1 MHYTARLTE
10 GTGAVTVLRPTRK
23 ADGITLLAAV
33 VGAAPGLV
41 LPFAVAA
48 TYPALQSDL
57 LLLAISIAV
66 TTTSLV
72 GAAIEINSI
81 AVIGRLL
88 GQGGHPSSRALW
100 TYRLRCL
107 AYGAGVSLI
116 TTPLLVLLYASRI
129 DDLGQFFLL
138 SASVAVAPIIGGYS
152 SSVAGEAIALGQ
164 TQWAVSL
171 QATKALLP
179 VLLLVTVGDA
189 ALEAVAIAYVLG
201 EVVRGVA
208 LTFVC
213 RAVLSKR
220 ELERPNERLAIG
232 SLAWQS
238 SSTAIG
244 QAQPVVDRTFIVGG
258 GAGALSSYEMADKL
272 MQGGAQL
279 IVMGL
284 LQRRIGNW
292 ARLRGMPR
300 ADVGRMLLVDA
311 RTVGTWTLLVSVGLA
326 VLCVSAVQLGIV
338 PDPWRTGV
346 LWGAILSASIPT
358 LIVTVACSRLLII
371 AGKQHLLPIFAI
383 VGVGLTVLA
392 NAGLFTLLGTTGIIV
407 AAVVVRAILAALY
420 LIVVRR
426 VLPAVIASDMESV
439 G

>member
-1 MHYTARLTE
+1 M
-10 GTGAVTVLRPTRK
+10 
-23 ADGITLLAAV
+23 
-33 VGAAPGLV
+33 
-41 LPFAVAA
+41 
-48 TYPALQSDL
+48 
-57 LLLAISIAV
+57 
-66 TTTSLV
+66 
-72 GAAIEINSI
+72 
-81 AVIGRLL
+81 
-88 GQGGHPSSRALW
+88 
-100 TYRLRCL
+100 
-107 AYGAGVSLI
+107 
-116 TTPLLVLLYASRI
+116 
-129 DDLGQFFLL
+129 
-138 SASVAVAPIIGGYS
+138 
-152 SSVAGEAIALGQ
+152 
-164 TQWAVSL
+164 
-171 QATKALLP
+171 
-179 VLLLVTVGDA
+179 
-189 ALEAVAIAYVLG
+189 
-201 EVVRGVA
+201 
-208 LTFVC
+208 
-213 RAVLSKR
+213 LSKR

-326 VLCVSAVQLGIV
+326 LLCVSAVQLGIV

-392 NAGLFTLLGTTGIIV
+392 NAGLFTLLGATGIIV